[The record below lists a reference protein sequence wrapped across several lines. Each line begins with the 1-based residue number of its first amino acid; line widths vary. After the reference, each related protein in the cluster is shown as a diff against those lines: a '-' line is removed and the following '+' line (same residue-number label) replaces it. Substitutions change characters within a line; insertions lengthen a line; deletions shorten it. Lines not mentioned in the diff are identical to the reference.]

1 MFKVNKK
8 DTSKTA
14 INCSSTLVNK
24 FEQMLHFVLVF
35 LLPFWSSKKLSNEV
49 LAVFQGRYPRVIIMQ
64 PVRQMQWLATKATS
78 ENLIFCTIRTNGKG
92 YSLLHN
98 YFCMLAALF
107 EVENK

>member
-8 DTSKTA
+8 DTSKTT
-14 INCSSTLVNK
+14 INCSSILVNK

-35 LLPFWSSKKLSNEV
+35 L
-49 LAVFQGRYPRVIIMQ
+49 Y
-64 PVRQMQWLATKATS
+64 
-78 ENLIFCTIRTNGKG
+78 TI